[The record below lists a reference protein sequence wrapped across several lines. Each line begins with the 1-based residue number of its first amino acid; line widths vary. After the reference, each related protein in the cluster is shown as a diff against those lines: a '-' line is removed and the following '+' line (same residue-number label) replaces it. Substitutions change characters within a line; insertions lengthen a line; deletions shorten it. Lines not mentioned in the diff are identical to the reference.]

1 MTSRAHHV
9 LPLISPAHSPSPE
22 PLPSGISPPL
32 GLFDMIEPLP
42 ARPGT
47 LPAFHTVS
55 PLPILPIPRSIFSL
69 PLRKP
74 TTMEPTHSP
83 LPKHIPVGPTHSPL
97 RKPTTMTPTHSPLRK
112 PATMGPTH
120 SPVYKHSS
128 VSPTHS
134 PLDLLKH
141 ISVGPTAPVSG
152 SGIQANDLQD
162 EIEPSQSSKSAT
174 YDHYPKR
181 NIDEMAS
188 DIMLDFFDEAIL
200 DVVFVAH
207 RKAKTSVLYKKSSR
221 LTDIYGNIPT
231 SFPDT
236 VFNCHNCNRQMVA
249 SKYAPHLARCMGKGG
264 RRRRL
269 PRKHYADDPDC
280 LYLGP
285 KSPDDPDYTSEK
297 PRSRRR

>member
-1 MTSRAHHV
+1 MTSRAHPG

-69 PLRKP
+69 PLHKP
-74 TTMEPTHSP
+74 TTRGPTHSP

-97 RKPTTMTPTHSPLRK
+97 R
-112 PATMGPTH
+112 
-120 SPVYKHSS
+120 KHSS